1 MDLREIL
8 QVGDKLYSLICGRCK
23 VTEVNDFFI
32 VVKNEEGYYYQFH
45 HNGYYEHSVECMLFP
60 SNGCRDW
67 NNFDTLLIRPPKKGE
82 YLVSHSGIIFIS
94 TGVVDNNNRSGVVC
108 WINPDKEGVYIPK
121 KCDKF
126 IYPMR
131 HATEEE
137 IENYDKKLLNN
148 GFVYDSISGELL
160 ITRLRAEERG
170 VYWYITSAL
179 EVHSTFELFSD
190 IDNARYK
197 MRNYFISKEK
207 AIEVLNKLKE
217 WINEQSI

>member
-8 QVGDKLYSLICGRCK
+8 QVGDKLYSPICGRCE

-67 NNFDTLLIRPPKKGE
+67 NNFDILLIRPPKKGE
-82 YLVSHSGIIFIS
+82 YLVSRSGVIFIS
-94 TGVVDNNNRSGVVC
+94 TGVIDNNNKSGVVC

-131 HATEEE
+131 YATEEE
-137 IENYDKKLLNN
+137 IENYNKKLLNN

-160 ITRLRAEERG
+160 VTRPRAEKRG
-170 VYWYITSAL
+170 VYWYITSTL

-197 MRNYFISKEK
+197 MRNYFISREK

>member
-8 QVGDKLYSLICGRCK
+8 EVGDKVYSPICGRCK

-45 HNGYYEHSVECMLFP
+45 HNGYYEHSVECLLFP

-67 NNFDTLLIRPPKKGE
+67 NKFDTLLLRPPKKGE
-82 YLVSHSGIIFIS
+82 YLVTNSSTIFIS
-94 TGVVDNNNRSGVVC
+94 TGIIDDNNRSGVVC
-108 WINPDKEGVYIPK
+108 WIDPDKKEVCIPEK
-121 KCDKF
+121 WDKF

-179 EVHSTFELFSD
+179 EICSAFELFTD
-190 IDNARYK
+190 TDNARYK
-197 MRNYFISKEK
+197 VHNYFLSREK
-207 AIEVLNKLKE
+207 AIEARDKLKE